1 MTWKILLTMFY
12 LILLLVILIMIFY
25 LFDEAW
31 RVKVIRQ
38 LTTIRSADFA
48 NQRQSGIVM
57 TVNSQP
63 SW

>member
-1 MTWKILLTMFY
+1 
-12 LILLLVILIMIFY
+12 MIFY

-63 SW
+63 SWWFRHEESNQFNNVYVINVGP